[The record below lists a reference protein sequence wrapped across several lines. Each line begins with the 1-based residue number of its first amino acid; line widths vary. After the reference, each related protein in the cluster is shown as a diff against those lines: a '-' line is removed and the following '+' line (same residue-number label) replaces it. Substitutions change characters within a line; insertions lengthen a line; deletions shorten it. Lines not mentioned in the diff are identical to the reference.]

1 MTSGRSTTP
10 PLATW
15 LVPVLALAFIAGLLM
30 LGRPAVT
37 PGSPPGLRTPEG
49 TTPVTTSGHSVP
61 QSISRE
67 TGVAE
72 MEESALPAPGPA
84 PTPDAP
90 VFPGATYMSDT
101 PYWRYTVKGE
111 FDAVRDYYLGHFG
124 KQVQY
129 AESVIPATGKRRAI
143 CFVSGEPE
151 AVQISETDDAG
162 VIDLAIGP
170 LAALR
175 AP

>member
-1 MTSGRSTTP
+1 MTSGRSATP

-15 LVPVLALAFIAGLLM
+15 LVPVLALVFIAGFLM

-37 PGSPPGLRTPEG
+37 PTSPPGLRTPDG
-49 TTPVTTSGHSVP
+49 ATPAAAPAQSAP
-61 QSISRE
+61 QTISRE
-67 TGVAE
+67 TGAADLEGAAV
-72 MEESALPAPGPA
+72 PAPGPA

-90 VFPGATYMSDT
+90 VFPGATYVSDT
-101 PYWRYTVKGE
+101 PYWRYSIKGE
-111 FDAVRDYYLGHFG
+111 FEAVRDYYLGHFG
-124 KQVQY
+124 KKVQY

-151 AVQISETDDAG
+151 AVQISETDEAG